1 MIDNDLTQ
9 MFSTRKKFDQIIQIV
24 VPEGRLLRAWSL
36 SGGMSAE
43 MTALELS
50 MPDGR
55 TQKLVVRRFGE
66 GKSGRV
72 AAAKEFRLLQ
82 ITHTAGLSTPI
93 PYHLDLSG
101 QILPTPYLVIE
112 YIEGEMLFAPV
123 DWPLHLAQLA
133 THLAAIHRLNHTGFD
148 LSFLG
153 EPTTHCAEMTRP
165 QPDKFTPLFNE
176 AEIRSAL
183 TLSPL
188 AHSLTRPLP
197 PSLLHG
203 DFWPGNSLWRDGQ
216 LVAVIDWEDALLGDP
231 LLDLARSR
239 SEIAWIFG
247 IEAMNQFTA
256 HYQALMLLDHTHL
269 PYWDLCA
276 ALRQIRLFNGDLA
289 AAAAFFAP
297 YGRPDLTPQTIQ
309 TDYQQFIRQALTH
322 Q

>member
-1 MIDNDLTQ
+1 ML
-9 MFSTRKKFDQIIQIV
+9 STHKKFEQIIQIV
-24 VPEGRLLRAWSL
+24 VPQGNLLRVWSL
-36 SGGMSAE
+36 AGGMSAE
-43 MTALELS
+43 MTALEVG

-66 GKSGRV
+66 GEPGRV

-101 QILPTPYLVIE
+101 QIFPTPYLVIE

-123 DWPLHLAQLA
+123 DLPYHLAQLA
-133 THLAAIHRLNHTGFD
+133 THLAAIHSLNHTCFD
-148 LSFLG
+148 LSFPG
-153 EPTTHCAEMTRP
+153 KPTNHCAEMTRP
-165 QPDKFTPLFNE
+165 RPDKVDPVFNE
-176 AEIRSAL
+176 TEIRAAL
-183 TLSPL
+183 TSRPL
-188 AHSLTRPLP
+188 ANSQTRPLAN
-197 PSLLHG
+197 SLLHG

-256 HYQALMLLDHTHL
+256 HYQALMSLDYTHL

-276 ALRQIRLFNGDLA
+276 ALRQIRLFNGDLT

-297 YGRPDLTPQTIQ
+297 YGRTDLTPQTIQ
-309 TDYQQFIRQALTH
+309 TNYQQFIRLALDAVT
-322 Q
+322 